1 MSHVH
6 IGHIY
11 CTNKGNSTN
20 PLLSTS
26 QLFGSEDC
34 YLWLVASWDR
44 RVSVWSADW
53 KRDLCQL
60 VDWLTFPG
68 PSFAPDG
75 TKLRR
80 GHKVLKSRPTVCKEC
95 SKV

>member
-1 MSHVH
+1 MYISCLSVPTRQP
-6 IGHIY
+6 Y
-11 CTNKGNSTN
+11 
-20 PLLSTS
+20 PLSTS

-34 YLWLVASWDR
+34 YLWLVASGDR

-53 KRDLCQL
+53 KKDLCQL

-75 TKLRR
+75 TRLRR
-80 GHKVLKSRPTVCKEC
+80 GYKVLKPRPGSMQRV
-95 SKV
+95 

>member
-1 MSHVH
+1 M
-6 IGHIY
+6 
-11 CTNKGNSTN
+11 
-20 PLLSTS
+20 
-26 QLFGSEDC
+26 
-34 YLWLVASWDR
+34 
-44 RVSVWSADW
+44 WSADW

-80 GHKVLKSRPTVCKEC
+80 GYKVLKPRLVVFKKK
-95 SKV
+95 SKKKLEFEEIL

>member
-1 MSHVH
+1 MS
-6 IGHIY
+6 Y
-11 CTNKGNSTN
+11 
-20 PLLSTS
+20 LLYQQGQQYQLSLHFTS

-75 TKLRR
+75 TRLRR
-80 GHKVLKSRPTVCKEC
+80 GHKVLKPRPAVCKKISEFEEIF
-95 SKV
+95 